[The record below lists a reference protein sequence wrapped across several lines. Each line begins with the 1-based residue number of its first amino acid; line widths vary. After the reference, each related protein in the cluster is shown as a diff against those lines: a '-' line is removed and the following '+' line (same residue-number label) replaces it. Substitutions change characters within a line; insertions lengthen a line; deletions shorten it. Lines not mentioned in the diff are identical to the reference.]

1 MKNGIT
7 EMKNSRCLDTIL
19 KNNQNEAER
28 EKRYEKWENWQKTR
42 NIVRKYKM

>member
-19 KNNQNEAER
+19 KNNQSEAER
-28 EKRYEKWENWQKTR
+28 EKKGTKNRGELAKDKKYSEK
-42 NIVRKYKM
+42 I